1 MYYFAYSVS
10 VAVGIAALIL
20 YFLCKITGGKKKTTN
35 MSGTCSA
42 GNCGLAALH
51 QCSKCKFAGYC
62 SKECQKKHWR
72 KHKNECLPCTFS
84 VGMLGHKAFSTMCVN
99 PNYQGDDRVLLNEL
113 DWFVT
118 EEVESAW
125 VFASVNTTVDFQRYG
140 ENPVP
145 RDILDQEICRETILL
160 TVQTRR
166 NAPKEAPVPPKMI
179 EIEGP
184 VTAEGLLKAIHHF
197 YNATYLTE
205 SDIKILK
212 TMSAL
217 YTTLMDSMKQP
228 FISTVCSINQSCGV
242 SSSLTKVP
250 GCLTLLKGA
259 IHGTVA
265 SGAFALKELNGNL
278 MHPYQPSN
286 CTWALNHYSSLD
298 CPFCLFVVVTL
309 ALN

>member
-205 SDIKILK
+205 SDIQDLENNERIVHN
-212 TMSAL
+212 TYGFNEA
-217 YTTLMDSMKQP
+217 
-228 FISTVCSINQSCGV
+228 
-242 SSSLTKVP
+242 
-250 GCLTLLKGA
+250 A
-259 IHGTVA
+259 IHKYRVQHQPVLWRELISDESPRLSNPSERRHPWDCGLGCIRFEGIERKLDA
-265 SGAFALKELNGNL
+265 SVPTFELHLG
-278 MHPYQPSN
+278 S
-286 CTWALNHYSSLD
+286 
-298 CPFCLFVVVTL
+298 
-309 ALN
+309 